1 MARRRRTTSCE
12 QAGQLVSQRI
22 DGELT
27 ELERTAL
34 DRHLA
39 ECASCR
45 AVATDLE
52 GIAELL
58 RDAPPVRFERE
69 LVFEG
74 RRARAGV
81 VGRAA
86 ALASFAGAAAVAAVL
101 LVSDVHQPKAPATAL
116 SFRSVAEQI
125 RYVQTEQNRL
135 EPPQ

>member
-12 QAGQLVSQRI
+12 HAGQLVSQRL

-45 AVATDLE
+45 AVASDLE

-74 RRARAGV
+74 RRARGRA

-101 LVSDVHQPKAPATAL
+101 VVSNVRQSEAPVSAL
-116 SFRSVAEQI
+116 
-125 RYVQTEQNRL
+125 
-135 EPPQ
+135 